1 MLLRLCLAFGRGG
14 ITFSADFCSFRG
26 GGGLNRLG
34 IMIVLLVLRDWEF
47 LFLLW
52 CRRDLFGG
60 GGGARWWVC
69 FCVVL
74 GNFVV
79 G

>member
-14 ITFSADFCSFRG
+14 ITFSADFCSLG

-60 GGGARWWVC
+60 RGERVGG
-69 FCVVL
+69 CVSV
-74 GNFVV
+74 
-79 G
+79 

>member
-1 MLLRLCLAFGRGG
+1 ME
-14 ITFSADFCSFRG
+14 G
-26 GGGLNRLG
+26 GGLLFLLIFVLLGGAGLNRLG

-60 GGGARWWVC
+60 RGERVGG
-69 FCVVL
+69 CVSV
-74 GNFVV
+74 
-79 G
+79 

>member
-1 MLLRLCLAFGRGG
+1 MEGGGLLFLLIFVLLGG
-14 ITFSADFCSFRG
+14 AGGGGG

-60 GGGARWWVC
+60 RGERVGG
-69 FCVVL
+69 CVSV
-74 GNFVV
+74 
-79 G
+79 

>member
-14 ITFSADFCSFRG
+14 ITFSADFCSFR

-60 GGGARWWVC
+60 RGERVGG
-69 FCVVL
+69 CVSV
-74 GNFVV
+74 
-79 G
+79 

>member
-1 MLLRLCLAFGRGG
+1 MEGGGLLFLLIFVLLGG
-14 ITFSADFCSFRG
+14 G

-60 GGGARWWVC
+60 GGERVGG
-69 FCVVL
+69 CVSV
-74 GNFVV
+74 
-79 G
+79 

>member
-60 GGGARWWVC
+60 RGERVGG
-69 FCVVL
+69 CVSV
-74 GNFVV
+74 
-79 G
+79 

>member
-1 MLLRLCLAFGRGG
+1 MEGGGLLFLLIFVLL
-14 ITFSADFCSFRG
+14 

-60 GGGARWWVC
+60 RGERVGG
-69 FCVVL
+69 CVSV
-74 GNFVV
+74 
-79 G
+79 

>member
-26 GGGLNRLG
+26 RGGGLNRLG

-52 CRRDLFGG
+52 CRRDLVGG
-60 GGGARWWVC
+60 GGERVGG
-69 FCVVL
+69 CVSV
-74 GNFVV
+74 
-79 G
+79 